1 MKRVLK
7 SGVACVA
14 MACGSAWAEP
24 PTCTTEAVSVQKLPD
39 DVAPGSG
46 NATMTPDGRFVAF
59 ESRSGDL
66 GVPFSGGISI
76 VYVQDR
82 LTGEIDAVS
91 LRGDGGLP
99 SRDSFSASISDDGR
113 YVAFVSG
120 AGDLVAGDTNDLLD
134 IFVFDRQLRTMT
146 RIKSPW
152 AEPNG
157 YSQHPSMAGG
167 GRYVAFESAASNLTS
182 GYDGNGYPDIYRADL
197 ETGQIDLVS
206 ATCGFSWYAVYQ
218 FGGYIYYSGING
230 SFSPSISFDGN
241 KVAFESRAFDAACS
255 PFKNEPWSDVYVR
268 DMTAGVTTMAS
279 IDADG
284 NYVYDYQYYW
294 WYGGYLPE
302 RNSFLPALSGDGRYV
317 AFSSWQ
323 DLVPGQS
330 RLYGRNYFRKDL
342 VTGGVAVVDRSSSIA
357 LSPAFGSLPSVS
369 TDGRFV
375 QFESSEAAY
384 YYNGYTSQR
393 TYVRDMNGDAV
404 TRVSV
409 DEWYAAEMSYDNV
422 TGRCVSDDG
431 QKSLYSTV
439 ASMDPGDLNDRPD
452 AYWFDS
458 GTGVRELAV
467 KEFRRATGNRGSYGP
482 SIDGTGLYVNFMST
496 ATDVYSS
503 NRYVGAYQYEL
514 SESYVRDLQ
523 SQKTVGIVEDDNPYG
538 YFGVSGAT
546 SSRIN
551 RVGDFVAF
559 QTQNTDFPIDNRYR
573 DGNDFDDVYVVRLAD
588 TSVTRVSI
596 AAAGGTDTNGPSA
609 YPDIS
614 GDGRFVVFESAAKNL
629 IATDTNNRWDI
640 FRRDMNSAATIRVSR
655 SSLGSQ
661 GNGDSFDARV
671 SDTGQFVAYVSLAT
685 NLVAGDTNQQSDVFT
700 FDVQTGQTRRVQ
712 AAGVQP
718 NGSSYSPSISGDG
731 NLIAMESDATN
742 LAGADANDSTDV
754 FVFDRSTGAIAMIS
768 KGWDGGQADG
778 PSYRP
783 RISSDGST
791 VVFESLASNLVPG
804 DTNGFLD
811 VFAADL
817 ASGRVTQLSVALGGA
832 EGNGDSYNAAVND
845 DGVVVAFQT
854 DASNLVS
861 DDTNFSSD
869 VIVRRRDCE
878 VYCPADVNRDRV
890 VDFGDF
896 LEFFNC
902 FDSGTHC
909 ADLGGEPGVDFGD
922 FLAFFNGFDG
932 GC

>member
-7 SGVACVA
+7 AGVACVA

-24 PTCTTEAVSVQKLPD
+24 PTCTTEAVSVQKLPE
-39 DVAPGSG
+39 DVAPGST
-46 NATMTPDGRFVAF
+46 NETMTPDGRFVAF
-59 ESRSGDL
+59 ASQSRDL
-66 GVPFSGGISI
+66 GVPFSGEVSI
-76 VYVQDR
+76 IYVQDR
-82 LTGEIDAVS
+82 QTGVTDAVS
-91 LRGDGGLP
+91 LRADGGLP
-99 SRDSFSASISDDGR
+99 SDACYYPSISDDGR
-113 YVAFVSG
+113 MVSFSSR
-120 AGDLVAGDTNDLLD
+120 AADLVAGDTNDDSD
-134 IFVFDRQLRTMT
+134 IFVFDRELRTMR
-146 RIKSPW
+146 RIGPAW
-152 AEPNG
+152 GEPNG
-157 YSQHPSMAGG
+157 ESSRSSVSGN
-167 GRYVAFESAASNLTS
+167 GRYVALESFASNLTS
-182 GYDGNGYPDIYRADL
+182 GYDGNGYSDIYRADL

-206 ATCGFSWYAVYQ
+206 STCGYSWYAVYQ
-218 FGGYIYYSGING
+218 FGSSYWYSYYANG
-230 SFSPSISFDGN
+230 SFWPSISFDGR
-241 KVAFESRAFDAACS
+241 KVGFVSTALDAACS
-255 PFKNEPWSDVYVR
+255 PIKLDSWPDVYVR
-268 DMTAGVTTMAS
+268 DMETGVTTTAS
-279 IDADG
+279 TDAFGEFVPDTV
-284 NYVYDYQYYW
+284 N
-294 WYGGYLPE
+294 WYGSMYTE
-302 RNSFLPALSGDGRYV
+302 KSSFRPALSGDGRYV

-323 DLVPGQS
+323 NLVAGLS
-330 RLYGRNYFRKDL
+330 REQGANYFRKDL
-342 VTGGVAVVDRSSSIA
+342 ATGGVDVVDASASI
-357 LSPAFGSLPSVS
+357 LFGPAVPGLPSVS
-369 TDGRFV
+369 TDGRYV
-375 QFESSEAAY
+375 QFESVESMLFSNSY
-384 YYNGYTSQR
+384 SPRR
-393 TYVRDMNGDAV
+393 TYKRDMVGGTS

-409 DEWYAAEMSYDNV
+409 DEWYQLEASGQNL
-422 TGRCVSDDG
+422 TGRCISENG
-431 QKSLYSTV
+431 EKSLYST
-439 ASMDPGDLNDRPD
+439 ASPMDPGDLNGDFD

-458 GTGVRELAV
+458 GAGVRELAV
-467 KEFRRATGNRGSYGP
+467 KEFRRATGNRGSYAP
-482 SIDGTGLYVNFMST
+482 SIGGFGRYVNFMST

-503 NRYVGAYQYEL
+503 NRFRYGYPYFV
-514 SESYVRDLQ
+514 SDSFVRDLE
-523 SQKTVGIVEDDNPYG
+523 SQRTVGIVENINEYG
-538 YFGVSGAT
+538 PFGVSGAT
-546 SSRIN
+546 ASRIN
-551 RVGDFVAF
+551 RFGDFVAF
-559 QTQNTDFPIDNRYR
+559 QTQDNEFPIDNRYR
-573 DGNDFDDVYVVRLAD
+573 DDNAFDDVYVVRLAD

-609 YPDIS
+609 YPDIC
-614 GDGRFVVFESAAKNL
+614 GDGRFVVFESAARNL

-640 FRRDMNSAATIRVSR
+640 FRRDMNSTAMIRVSR

-685 NLVAGDTNQQSDVFT
+685 NLVAGDTNQQADVFT

-731 NLIAMESDATN
+731 NLIAVESDATN
-742 LAGADANDSTDV
+742 LVGADTNDSTDV
-754 FVFDRSTGAIAMIS
+754 FVFDRSTGAIVMIS

-791 VVFESLASNLVPG
+791 VVFESLAANLVPG

-817 ASGRVTQLSVALGGA
+817 ASGRVTRLSVAEDGT